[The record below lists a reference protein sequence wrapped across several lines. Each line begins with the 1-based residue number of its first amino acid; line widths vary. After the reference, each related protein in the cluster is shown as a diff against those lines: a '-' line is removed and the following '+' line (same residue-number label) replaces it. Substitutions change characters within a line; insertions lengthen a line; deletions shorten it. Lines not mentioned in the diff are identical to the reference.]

1 MSRPATNPATLR
13 RILQE
18 ELQLGNRMVT
28 LAEAETEAIIANDIV
43 RLNALEAELHRCVK
57 QQSAQEKAR
66 IAVTRELAGMLGL
79 ERVPTLLDLLPLLPP
94 REQEALQRLRA
105 QLLETQETLQNLNQR
120 NRVLLDHALEFVR
133 FSLELLTTA
142 VLRPA
147 RYGTNL
153 ASIAAPTFYLDSKA

>member
-1 MSRPATNPATLR
+1 MAKQATSPATLR

-18 ELQLGNRMVT
+18 ELQLGSRMVA
-28 LAEAETEAIIANDIV
+28 LAEAEMEAIIAHDIP
-43 RLNALEAELHRCVK
+43 RLNALEAE
-57 QQSAQEKAR
+57 QQKCIKLQTVQEKAR

-79 ERVPTLLDLLPLLPP
+79 ERFPTLSELLPLLPP
-94 REQEALQRLRA
+94 REQEALQRLRT
-105 QLLETQETLQNLNQR
+105 QLLETQETLQNLNQQ
-120 NRVLLDHALEFVR
+120 NRVLLDHALDFVR
-133 FSLELLTTA
+133 FSLELLTSA